1 MDRTLFDYLTGA
13 GEVAATLGT
22 GAIAPLAGGV
32 YGIYKGVT
40 SPNYGTIE
48 GGREADR
55 AAMDLMSKMTYQ
67 PRGEVAQNLIGSI
80 GGVMDDLKI
89 PAVTPQAAPLAAL
102 GLNKTAMASQVERAG
117 MAAERAMEPAVIRML
132 NQGGTNAQML
142 QDMARGSQAP
152 ATAWHAGANLFD
164 KFDVTRAPVTGSA
177 YTRGAYAAASRR
189 EALNKYLPRTGE
201 KYESA
206 VMDMYKAAEKKRDY
220 ESMEVLESA
229 MLSSLPSEMRNNF
242 IKSGDYSPA
251 FANKAENII
260 KKLEGMPR
268 DSYLYKL
275 DIADEA
281 LPDYMLFDRPMGQQ
295 PQAVQQYAREVG
307 ALGDDMLGGDIVGKL
322 RASGMP
328 EMQIQEALKSRGIP
342 GLIYNSPDV
351 PGSVNYVN
359 YNPDLIKILEVND
372 TPASNL
378 FEALGLNKP
387 KKK

>member
-1 MDRTLFDYLTGA
+1 
-13 GEVAATLGT
+13 
-22 GAIAPLAGGV
+22 
-32 YGIYKGVT
+32 
-40 SPNYGTIE
+40 
-48 GGREADR
+48 
-55 AAMDLMSKMTYQ
+55 
-67 PRGEVAQNLIGSI
+67 
-80 GGVMDDLKI
+80 
-89 PAVTPQAAPLAAL
+89 
-102 GLNKTAMASQVERAG
+102 
-117 MAAERAMEPAVIRML
+117 
-132 NQGGTNAQML
+132 
-142 QDMARGSQAP
+142 
-152 ATAWHAGANLFD
+152 
-164 KFDVTRAPVTGSA
+164 
-177 YTRGAYAAASRR
+177 
-189 EALNKYLPRTGE
+189 
-201 KYESA
+201 
-206 VMDMYKAAEKKRDY
+206 
-220 ESMEVLESA
+220 MEVLESA